1 MGARFRRHACSFAGA
16 ARPPVRDGA
25 ATRPSRDRVL
35 LSFRPANSA
44 VVKATRDVHTRT
56 DTFWRFSG
64 VYRLSGVWK
73 RVYKPCSREG
83 DFRIFICVC
92 AHVPGGLG
100 DGGGSHSICV
110 SRVEPCVHTQ
120 PEPAHSWIVILVSRA
135 TRARAARVPGGGY
148 CVWPNPFFSRCRGDR
163 KRPTSCESRP
173 NSEIPIAPQHKG
185 RLLIH
190 MWVARTYGGTPELE
204 RNITCTMHTSLPHT
218 SLPLP

>member
-1 MGARFRRHACSFAGA
+1 MPYALRARVWSVRVDSFCMCRPTAPGRTCMCTRARVGRAMSRGRCPELRDLCRARVGHIISCSS
-16 ARPPVRDGA
+16 ARNHRMI
-25 ATRPSRDRVL
+25 VL

-135 TRARAARVPGGGY
+135 ARARAARVPGGGVL
-148 CVWPNPFFSRCRGDR
+148 CVAESFFFAVPR
-163 KRPTSCESRP
+163 RPET
-173 NSEIPIAPQHKG
+173 
-185 RLLIH
+185 
-190 MWVARTYGGTPELE
+190 TYKL
-204 RNITCTMHTSLPHT
+204 
-218 SLPLP
+218 